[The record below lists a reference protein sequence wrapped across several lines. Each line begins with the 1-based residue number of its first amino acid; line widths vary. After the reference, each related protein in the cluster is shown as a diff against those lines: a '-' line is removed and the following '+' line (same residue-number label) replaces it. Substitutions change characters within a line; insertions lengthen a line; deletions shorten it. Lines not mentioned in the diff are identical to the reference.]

1 MVILKQTVILPG
13 GVTTEEGEAD
23 AASAEGPSDKN
34 RKRDVSLAVF
44 NSKIRSTRP
53 FSYFLDRPSL
63 RMTIGFYSQATFSTP
78 GNLIK
83 FTSTSGLQEH
93 MVMDTPAQPS
103 MAGI

>member
-44 NSKIRSTRP
+44 NSKILRRSNFP
-53 FSYFLDRPSL
+53 QDDVGL
-63 RMTIGFYSQATFSTP
+63 MT
-78 GNLIK
+78 
-83 FTSTSGLQEH
+83 E
-93 MVMDTPAQPS
+93 V
-103 MAGI
+103 